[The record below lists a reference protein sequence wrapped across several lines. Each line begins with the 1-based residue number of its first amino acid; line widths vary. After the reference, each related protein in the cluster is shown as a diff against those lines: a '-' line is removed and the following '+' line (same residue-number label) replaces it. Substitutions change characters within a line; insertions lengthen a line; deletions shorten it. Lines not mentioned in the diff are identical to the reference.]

1 MRIKTFCE
9 LCLGLLLFLNVSG
22 CKNEQT
28 SNVKDGTVVISGD
41 LTYDKLM
48 DALAPFVK
56 KDNESFIKNDE
67 DGFVIQKIPVN
78 RDLKKISIS
87 SVIDLVFTQSD
98 KVSAILKIPD
108 EWSRYYRASYA
119 DGVLKICPEQNASLN
134 MNNHSIRVKLYVS
147 APNLL
152 DLDLS
157 GVCSAKL
164 EDINTHSN
172 FNIKCSGVGNVAIRS
187 LTNTG
192 VLKIQSDGA
201 SNVAIKTLNVASLD
215 AEASGASKVS
225 VESMEAKNVNGH
237 SDGASNVSLNGSC
250 DHILMMVSGVSKS
263 HLSGKANFAEMKAS
277 GISKIDLN
285 GFLCSNIKKETSG
298 MSQIK
303 D

>member
-1 MRIKTFCE
+1 MKIKTFCE

-22 CKNEQT
+22 CKNEQP
-28 SNVKDGTVVISGD
+28 SNIKDGAVVISGD

-56 KDNESFIKNDE
+56 KDNESFIKNE
-67 DGFVIQKIPVN
+67 DGFTIHKIAVS
-78 RDLKKISIS
+78 RDLRKISIS
-87 SVIDLVFTQSD
+87 NVIDLVFTQSD

-119 DGVLKICPEQNASLN
+119 DGVLKIGTQQNTSLK
-134 MNNHSIRVKLYVS
+134 MNNHSVHVKLYVS
-147 APNLL
+147 APNLS

-157 GVCSAKL
+157 GVCTAKL

-187 LTNTG
+187 LTNAG

-201 SNVAIKTLNVASLD
+201 SNVAIKTLNVSSLD
-215 AEASGASKVS
+215 ADVSGASNLS
-225 VESMEAKNVNGH
+225 VERMDTKNVNGNVN
-237 SDGASNVSLNGSC
+237 GASNISLNGCC
-250 DHILMMVSGVSKS
+250 DRILMMVSGASKS
-263 HLSGKANFAEMKAS
+263 DLSGKANFAEMKAS